1 MQEKTTVHGYSLSIR
16 ERPHQKLFGFFWIVK
31 LMDMCL
37 GAYGNHLPAYRQ

>member
-16 ERPHQKLFGFFWIVK
+16 ERLHQKLFGFFWIVK